1 MKKFINQIGR
11 LMLIVII
18 CLMYCF
24 VICKN
29 LILLDLHKISKLE
42 FEHNICDALYDS
54 TCKAYT
60 VDLINFNELDD
71 LFTIISEIKVN
82 VLDL

>member
-42 FEHNICDALYDS
+42 FDHNICDALYNS
-54 TCKAYT
+54 TCKTFT
-60 VDLINFNELDD
+60 VDLININELDE
-71 LFTIISEIKVN
+71 LFTIIANIERT

>member
-42 FEHNICDALYDS
+42 FEHNICDTLYNS
-54 TCKAYT
+54 TCKAFT
-60 VDLINFNELDD
+60 VDLININELSD